1 MTLARSVRRFVPVL
15 LAPVILLAPVPPA
28 LAAGEITVAK
38 DTIRPK
44 MDARGCMMDDKGCK
58 GGDLIAY
65 PGLIAELN
73 GALPSGAQPYVEFRM
88 NGKSIKIDAGSD
100 DVYGIDNRTKIFVT
114 DNHGSENGWVFPGKI
129 PAGTVEF
136 TIGVRNELT
145 ESNDV
150 IYQGKFDYEKRLISA
165 GNEETVELLV
175 NDDWRLPIGY
185 LYMTKDRGLHVVT
198 WYRGRP
204 GGVKTFLFRDGV
216 EVAKNEG
223 CGIGDVA
230 DFDPTHYMYWEVDC
244 EITGVYGDEES
255 AKNGYEPN
263 INLAANPGN
272 YEFKCLAGGKLAR
285 VIKFTVNADGSF
297 DNGIATANQLGSERV
312 IVPVEVK
319 MDNPTWNKAAW
330 KTGAYYGHPL
340 TGFAVPG
347 QP

>member
-1 MTLARSVRRFVPVL
+1 MTLARFGPVVL
-15 LAPVILLAPVPPA
+15 LPAILAFNAPQVF
-28 LAAGEITVAK
+28 AAGGITVAR
-38 DTIRPK
+38 DTIRPE
-44 MDARGCMMDDKGCK
+44 MDARSCMMDDKGCK

-65 PGLIAELN
+65 PGLTAELN

-88 NGKSIKIDAGSD
+88 GARSIRIDAGTD
-100 DVYGIDNRTKIFVT
+100 DVFGYENRTKIFVT
-114 DNHGSENGWVFPGKI
+114 DNRGSENGFVFPGKI
-129 PAGTVEF
+129 LPGTVEF
-136 TIGVRNELT
+136 SIGIRNELT

-185 LYMTKDRGLHVVT
+185 LYMSDRGLHLVT

-216 EVAKNEG
+216 EIAKNEG

-244 EITGVYGDEES
+244 ELIGVYGDEET

-263 INLAANPGN
+263 YSLAANPGN
-272 YEFKCLAGGKLAR
+272 YEVKSLAGGKLAR
-285 VIKFTVNADGSF
+285 VVKFTVNSDGSF
-297 DNGIATANQLGSERV
+297 DNGIAKANQLGSDRV

-319 MDNPTWNKAAW
+319 LDNPSWNKAAW
-330 KTGAYYGHPL
+330 KTQAYYGGPL
-340 TGFAVPG
+340 TGFVVPG